1 MDKNNF
7 NKTKEKF
14 SHLTYEERVKIA
26 SYFHIGYS
34 YRKIASLLNRNV
46 STISRE
52 IIRNC
57 GKYKSKG
64 KTLTYNAQFA
74 NDFLKDKM
82 SGTGRKVK
90 YFKCINFINEVEV
103 IIKKNNFSLASA
115 CEYLKKQNKYER
127 DETLCIKTLYNYV
140 SLNLLSIK
148 NENLPEKLNRK
159 KRKPIKYKNK
169 KIYGESIENRPK
181 TIDNRAEFGHWEL
194 DLVIGSHT
202 SNSVLLTMIERKT
215 RLAIIEKLPNKRA
228 ITINK
233 HLLQIFNNFKYI
245 GSNIFKTITTDNGS
259 EFALL
264 NNICKKRNT
273 NVYFTHP
280 YSAFEK
286 GSIETFNRLIRRFIK
301 KGTRIENYT
310 KNEIK
315 KLSIWA
321 NRMPRKILDYSSAI
335 YEFNKEVKNLKIA

>member
-7 NKTKEKF
+7 SKTKEKF
-14 SHLTYEERVKIA
+14 NHLTFEERVKIA
-26 SYFHIGYS
+26 SYYHIGYS

-52 IIRNC
+52 INNNC
-57 GKYKSKG
+57 GKFKSKG

-74 NDFLKDKM
+74 NEFLKDKM
-82 SGTGRKVK
+82 SQTGRKTK
-90 YFKCINFINEVEV
+90 YIKCINFINEVE
-103 IIKKNNFSLASA
+103 IIVKKNNFSLASA
-115 CEYLKKQNKYER
+115 CEYVKKLNKYEK
-127 DETLCIKTLYNYV
+127 DKTLCIKTFYNYV

-148 NENLPEKLNRK
+148 NKDLPEKLYRK
-159 KRKPIKYKNK
+159 KRKPIRYKNK

-181 TIDNRAEFGHWEL
+181 TIKSRTEFGHWEL
-194 DLVIGSHT
+194 DLVIGTHT
-202 SNSVLLTMIERKT
+202 SKSVLLTMIERKT

-264 NNICKKRNT
+264 DNLCKNKGI

-301 KGTRIENYT
+301 KGTKIENYT
-310 KNEIK
+310 KNEIR

-321 NRMPRKILDYSSAI
+321 NKMPRKILNYSSTI
-335 YEFNKEVKNLKIA
+335 CEFKGG